1 METEWEKENRTRSKI
16 ECQADEIWSILG
28 KTWALLI
35 LKKLA
40 ENEVTR
46 FNEIKKAIPQISNT
60 VLSDRLRDLEEQG
73 LITKKIYAQVPLR
86 VEYSL
91 TKQARDLGKI
101 LESLDEWVIKWRKER
116 SRKTGTVNST
126 RMAPRK

>member
-1 METEWEKENRTRSKI
+1 MVLLLDMETEWEKENRTRSKI
-16 ECQADEIWSILG
+16 ECNADEIWNILG

-35 LKKLA
+35 LKKLTQ
-40 ENEVTR
+40 NEATR

-91 TKQARDLGKI
+91 TKQTRDLGKI
-101 LESLDEWVIKWRKER
+101 LELLDGWVIKWRKEK
-116 SRKTGTVNST
+116 SRK
-126 RMAPRK
+126 K

>member
-1 METEWEKENRTRSKI
+1 METEYSKANNVRSPI
-16 ECQADEIWSILG
+16 ECRADEIWSVLG
-28 KTWALLI
+28 KTWALLV

-40 ENEVTR
+40 EKDSTR

-60 VLSDRLRDLEEQG
+60 VLSERLRDLEEHG
-73 LITKKIYAQVPLR
+73 LITKKVYAEVPIR

-101 LESLDEWVIKWRKER
+101 LERLDGWVIKWGKRKP
-116 SRKTGTVNST
+116 K
-126 RMAPRK
+126 

>member
-1 METEWEKENRTRSKI
+1 MKTEWEKENRIRSQI
-16 ECQADEIWSILG
+16 ECQADEIWGVLG

-35 LKKLA
+35 LKKLTEKEA
-40 ENEVTR
+40 TR

-60 VLSDRLRDLEEQG
+60 VLSDRLHEFEEQD
-73 LITKKIYAQVPLR
+73 LITKKVYAQVPIR

-101 LESLDEWVIKWRKER
+101 LEKLDEWVIKRRKEK
-116 SRKTGTVNST
+116 SRK
-126 RMAPRK
+126 K